1 MYTSNTIDKIGFVMF
16 FQPSVDEFFHRTRTT
31 DVTEVSY
38 ENVVSDDS
46 SSDDVTRRLS
56 QLNVHEHTMGN
67 KKFVCHPLKYSKFFF
82 ISFLLLVR
90 GIEPLQFDPQ
100 APALPP
106 KERRIQFPMDEHV
119 ANGTLKANTTPAQT
133 NSGTATPNAPP
144 RRRDRKQTDSV
155 SSSFCS
161 FLC

>member
-1 MYTSNTIDKIGFVMF
+1 M
-16 FQPSVDEFFHRTRTT
+16 
-31 DVTEVSY
+31 
-38 ENVVSDDS
+38 
-46 SSDDVTRRLS
+46 
-56 QLNVHEHTMGN
+56 
-67 KKFVCHPLKYSKFFF
+67 CHLLKYSTFFF
-82 ISFLLLVR
+82 IYVLLLVR
-90 GIEPLQFDPQ
+90 GVEPLQFDPQ

-161 FLC
+161 FLFLKTVLLIMFIFLFQSLPINGLPPTPKVHVSVSFNLSSIPVTQTCSKPQTRF